1 MLPIEERIK
10 VEQQVEAFI
19 DIMATRYGIKQ
30 EDIPGII
37 DDLRWVADH
46 RRSINR
52 VAWSAILGVVALVV
66 SGAWMMLWEGVK
78 QTIAK
83 GAPH

>member
-19 DIMATRYGIKQ
+19 DIMATRYGIKP
-30 EDIPGII
+30 EDIPGLV

-46 RRSINR
+46 RRGINR

-66 SGAWMMLWEGVK
+66 SGAWMIFWEGVK
-78 QTIAK
+78 HTVSG
-83 GAPH
+83 GASH